1 MFLEP
6 FQIVESPFLVLE
18 VIVEHT
24 VISVPF
30 LEKEIAVEAFAH
42 FVEFLS
48 LGKNFGLAVVVF
60 PFFARHLHLVDEQI
74 GERHLHGAHLIA
86 VAAKKRAFE
95 DVPGEALFLEAVR
108 LYQINGRL
116 FFGVVVNR
124 ADALAFPA
132 ADAVEGI
139 A

>member
-48 LGKNFGLAVVVF
+48 LGKNFGLTVVVF

-86 VAAKKRAFE
+86 VAAKKKAIGIISDFFSTAAGLKVMVIAAISAVLQMI
-95 DVPGEALFLEAVR
+95 DPIAL
-108 LYQINGRL
+108 
-116 FFGVVVNR
+116 
-124 ADALAFPA
+124 P
-132 ADAVEGI
+132 
-139 A
+139 